1 MLFQLASHNPDIQKL
16 IDRGYALRI
25 DSNFLVVRDI
35 PYLDAE
41 GNLCW
46 GAIVT
51 ALKDIDGTR
60 VEPFDHQVFFAGCV
74 PYGLDGKPIPSLG
87 GGAANV
93 TLAKTDVVVQR
104 SFSNKPPSGLPD
116 FFTKIEHYMTILS
129 GPARHQ
135 FPDTDPFT
143 FNVDEDASTDSV
155 FHFRDTLT
163 SRALIGDLAAKF
175 AKEVVAVIGL
185 GGTGAYVLDFL
196 VKTNVLEIRGYDPKK
211 FHVHNAFRSPG
222 RLLKEELGRSK
233 AEVYQKRYENFRKGL
248 ILEAKAIDGGC
259 EADFANVTFAFVCI
273 DSGAARAEI
282 FDLLIRLGIPF
293 IDVGMGLV
301 RQGSSLAGMIRTTV
315 LEPANASEIRAKGLV
330 PLSDPPGHEYRA
342 NIQIA
347 ELNALNASMALI
359 CYKQH
364 CRFYTQALPAY
375 NLLMNT
381 ANSRLFVE
389 PEA

>member
-16 IDRGYALRI
+16 IDRGYALRF
-25 DSNFLVVRDI
+25 DSNYLVVRDI

-51 ALKDIDGTR
+51 VLKDIDGKR
-60 VEPFDHQVFFAGCV
+60 VEPVDHQVFFAGGV
-74 PYGLDGKPIPSLG
+74 PYGLDDNPIPSLG

-104 SFSNKPPSGLPD
+104 SFSNKPPGGLPD
-116 FFTKIEHYMTILS
+116 FFTKIEHYLSILS
-129 GPARHQ
+129 GPARHRY
-135 FPDTDPFT
+135 PEADPFT
-143 FNVDEDASTDSV
+143 FNVDDDAGPESV

-175 AKEVVAVIGL
+175 ASEIVAVIGL
-185 GGTGAYVLDFL
+185 GGTGAYVLDYL
-196 VKTNVLEIRGYDPKK
+196 VKTNILEIRGYDPKP

-222 RLLKEELGRSK
+222 RLSRDELGKSK

-248 ILEAKAIDGGC
+248 HLEAKAIDSGC
-259 EADFANVTFAFVCI
+259 EADFAGVTFAFVCI
-273 DSGAARAEI
+273 DSGTARAEI
-282 FDLLIRLGIPF
+282 FELLIRLGIPF
-293 IDVGMGLV
+293 VDVGMGLV
-301 RQGSSLAGMIRTTV
+301 RQNGSLAGMVRTTM
-315 LEPANASEIRAKGLV
+315 LQPANAEEIRSKGLV
-330 PLSDPPGHEYRA
+330 PLTDPPGHEYRA

-347 ELNALNASMALI
+347 ELNALNASMAML
-359 CYKQH
+359 CYKQR
-364 CRFYTQALPAY
+364 CGFYAQSLPAY
-375 NLLMNT
+375 HLLMST
-381 ANSRLFVE
+381 AVPRLFVE

>member
-16 IDRGYALRI
+16 IDRGFALRF

-35 PYLDAE
+35 PYLNAG

-51 ALKDIDGTR
+51 VLKDIDGSR
-60 VEPFDHQVFFAGCV
+60 VEPVDHQIFFAGGV
-74 PYGLDGKPIPSLG
+74 PYGLDGNPIPSLG
-87 GGAANV
+87 GGAAEV
-93 TLAKTDVVVQR
+93 TLAKSDVVVQR
-104 SFSNKPPSGLPD
+104 SFSNKPPGGLPD
-116 FFTKIEHYMTILS
+116 FYTKIEHYLSIVS
-129 GPARHQ
+129 GPARHRY
-135 FPDTDPFT
+135 PEADPFT
-143 FNVDEDASTDSV
+143 FNVDDDAGPESV

-175 AKEVVAVIGL
+175 ASEIVAVIGL
-185 GGTGAYVLDFL
+185 GGTGAYVLDYL
-196 VKTNVLEIRGYDPKK
+196 MKTNVLEIRGYDPKP

-222 RLLKEELGRSK
+222 KLSADELGKPK
-233 AEVYQKRYENFRKGL
+233 AEVYQSRYQTFRKGL
-248 ILEAKAIDGGC
+248 HLEAKAIDSNC
-259 EADFANVTFAFVCI
+259 EADFAGVTFAFVCV
-273 DSGAARAEI
+273 DSGTARAEI

-301 RQGSSLAGMIRTTV
+301 RQNGALAGMIRTTV
-315 LEPANASEIRAKGLV
+315 LKPENAEEVRAKQLV

-347 ELNALNASMALI
+347 ELNAMNASIAVLA
-359 CYKQH
+359 YKQH
-364 CRFYTQALPAY
+364 CRFYAQALPAY

-381 ANSRLFVE
+381 TLPRLFAE
-389 PEA
+389 PGA